1 MPEKGTTDY
10 NHLFAIAS
18 TQAGYFTAK
27 QAHLA
32 GYTKNNITYHVKA
45 GHFERIKRGFYRLRV
60 FPASSHEDVIAAWL
74 KAGAERA
81 FVSHETALGLY
92 ELYPGRAHRI
102 DITVHREHL
111 PRFKYREVLPGVRLH
126 TVRRPLRPDE
136 VGRQF
141 GVRVTSPARTI
152 ADAAEAGVDPGYIV
166 DAVAQALRRGAVTER
181 ELESAATDRAR
192 RVRDL
197 IKRALE
203 EAKT

>member
-1 MPEKGTTDY
+1 MPRKGTADY
-10 NHLFAIAS
+10 THLFAIAS

-32 GYTKNNITYHVKA
+32 GYTKNNITYHVNA

-74 KAGAERA
+74 KAGADRA

-126 TVRRPLRPDE
+126 TVRRPPRPDE
-136 VGRQF
+136 VRRQF

-152 ADAAEAGVDPGYIV
+152 VDAAEVGVDPGYIV
-166 DAVAQALRRGAVTER
+166 DAVAQALRQGVVTGR
-181 ELESAATDRAR
+181 DLKSAATDRAR
-192 RVRDL
+192 RVHDL

-203 EAKT
+203 EAKI